1 MTKQQQ
7 VQALNAE
14 DWKKAPGRKDTTRW
28 CGGHVG
34 REHEPVVSMRPGAH
48 VQACGVRPSLI
59 HPERSTWH
67 CSHNISCADCHK
79 VLDVATAEDCPDRVA

>member
-1 MTKQQQ
+1 
-7 VQALNAE
+7 
-14 DWKKAPGRKDTTRW
+14 
-28 CGGHVG
+28 
-34 REHEPVVSMRPGAH
+34 MRPGAH